1 MVITNEKKKNKVFEM
16 IMTENLS
23 QINVKTKIKEA
34 WRTLS
39 KTNAEKTTLSHIIFT
54 LWKNQRETILDFVNY
69 RSGVIMLYQPK
80 FINCNCVPV
89 FWGILIMRD
98 SMLTREQEEFGKSLY
113 LSLNISMNL
122 KLL

>member
-1 MVITNEKKKNKVFEM
+1 MKKKKNKVFEM

-54 LWKNQRETILDFVNY
+54 LWKNQTETILDFVNY
-69 RSGVIMLYQPK
+69 GSGVIMLYQPK
-80 FINCNCVPV
+80 F
-89 FWGILIMRD
+89 
-98 SMLTREQEEFGKSLY
+98 
-113 LSLNISMNL
+113 
-122 KLL
+122 